1 MDWLAGREIFEH
13 SFFEQ
18 CRQSFQLLE
27 YRMVGGCA
35 LHIVQILTLVS
46 RPPHALIIVAL
57 VIIPVATAIASVV
70 VL

>member
-1 MDWLAGREIFEH
+1 
-13 SFFEQ
+13 
-18 CRQSFQLLE
+18 
-27 YRMVGGCA
+27 MVGGCA

>member
-1 MDWLAGREIFEH
+1 M
-13 SFFEQ
+13 
-18 CRQSFQLLE
+18 
-27 YRMVGGCA
+27 
-35 LHIVQILTLVS
+35 HIVQILTLVS